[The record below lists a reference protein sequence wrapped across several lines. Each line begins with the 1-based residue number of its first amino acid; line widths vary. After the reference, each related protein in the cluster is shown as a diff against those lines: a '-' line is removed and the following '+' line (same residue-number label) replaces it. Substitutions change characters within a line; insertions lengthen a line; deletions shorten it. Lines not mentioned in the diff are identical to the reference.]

1 MDNMEVTQRPE
12 KLLLKIDEAAALLSM
27 GRAKA
32 YQMAQNGE
40 MPGIVRMGR
49 SVRVSAAVLRKWVD
63 EQAQGRNIAA

>member
-1 MDNMEVTQRPE
+1 MQHEMVQE
-12 KLLLKIDEAAALLSM
+12 KLLLKVEEAGRMLSL

-63 EQAQGRNIAA
+63 QQSGGNVAA